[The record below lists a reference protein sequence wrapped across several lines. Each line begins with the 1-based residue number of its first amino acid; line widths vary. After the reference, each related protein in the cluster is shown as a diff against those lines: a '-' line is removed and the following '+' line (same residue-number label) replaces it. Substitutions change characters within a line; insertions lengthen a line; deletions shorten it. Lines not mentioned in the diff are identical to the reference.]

1 MWIETALDDK
11 ISLVIGTVYRHPQP
25 NYQNFV
31 KVFQNKLLKLK
42 SYNGGRFI
50 ALGDF
55 NIDYNRYN
63 SSNAVKT
70 YADNITSLGCEQ
82 LISWPTRLSLKR
94 QSILDHIYI
103 DNSLKEK
110 VITL

>member
-1 MWIETALDDK
+1 MWIEAALDDK
-11 ISLVIGTVYRHPQP
+11 ISLVIGTIYRHPQP

-50 ALGDF
+50 VLGDF

-63 SSNAVKT
+63 SSK
-70 YADNITSLGCEQ
+70 
-82 LISWPTRLSLKR
+82 
-94 QSILDHIYI
+94 
-103 DNSLKEK
+103 
-110 VITL
+110 